1 MSVLRMLPPV
11 HKLLAEPSISSL
23 SGSLGHQVVADG
35 VRHVVETLR
44 KELLDGTR
52 VSISPEE
59 AAGMVVAHLT
69 QKERPQIRSVINAT
83 GIILHTNLGRSP
95 LAPTAAR
102 AAYDAGRGYLNL
114 EMDLESGKRSS
125 RQTPVRKL
133 ITRLTG
139 AESATAV
146 NNCAAATILTLRVLA
161 QGKEVILSRGQL
173 IEIGGSFRM
182 PDIMSA
188 SGAILK
194 EVGTTNIT
202 RIFDYEKAIGPNTGA
217 LMRVHT
223 SNFKVVGFTKEV
235 SLAELVE
242 LGKKHNLPVIDDAGS
257 GAIHDPSP
265 YGLKGEPIPQE
276 AMRLGAAVTL
286 FSGDKLLGG
295 PQAGIIAGTRY
306 WIERIE
312 KDPLMRAFRCDKMTL
327 AALEETLRIHLDP
340 DRARKELPVLAMLS
354 ADFTDLENRARNL
367 GGRML
372 DLGLDALVS
381 VDHAFVGGGTLP
393 EERIPT
399 WTIRITPHRGQR
411 ADDIAKKLRTGE
423 PAVVA
428 RIDAGKIVIDP
439 RTVFT
444 DQEQPLLDTLN
455 RVINH
460 RPDSLAP

>member
-11 HKLLAEPSISSL
+11 HKILAGPTISPL
-23 SGSLGHQVVADG
+23 SETLGHQVVADG
-35 VRHVVETLR
+35 VRHVVEKLR
-44 KELLDGTR
+44 NELLDGSR
-52 VSISPEE
+52 VSITLEE
-59 AAGMVVAHLT
+59 AEGMVVAHLT
-69 QKERPQIRSVINAT
+69 QKERPRIRAVINAT

-102 AAYDAGRGYLNL
+102 AAYEAGRGYLNL

-125 RQTPVRKL
+125 RQTPVRRL

-139 AESATAV
+139 AESATVV
-146 NNCAAATILTLRVLA
+146 NNCAAATILALRVLA

-182 PDIMSA
+182 PEIMSA
-188 SGAILK
+188 SGAILR

-202 RIFDYEKAIGPNTGA
+202 RICDYEKAIGPNTGA

-223 SNFKVVGFTKEV
+223 SNFKVVGFTREA

-242 LGKKHNLPVIDDAGS
+242 LGRKHNLPVIDDAGS
-257 GAIHDPSP
+257 GAIHDPAP

-276 AMRLGAAVTL
+276 AIRLGAAVTL

-295 PQAGIIAGTRY
+295 PQSGIIAGTRY
-306 WIERIE
+306 WIEKVE

-340 DRARKELPVLAMLS
+340 DRARRELPVLAMLS
-354 ADFTDLENRARNL
+354 ADYTDLENRARNL
-367 GGRML
+367 AGRML
-372 DLGLDALVS
+372 EMGLDALVG

-399 WTIRITPHRGQR
+399 WTIRITPPRGQR
-411 ADDIAKKLRTGE
+411 ADDIAKTLRVGE

-428 RIDAGKIVIDP
+428 RIDTGKIVIDP
-439 RTVFT
+439 RTVFI
-444 DQEQPLLDTLN
+444 DQEQPLLDSLI
-455 RVINH
+455 RVIH
-460 RPDSLAP
+460 PGPDPVVS

>member
-11 HKLLAEPSISSL
+11 HRLLAEPQIASL
-23 SGSLGHQVVADG
+23 SGRLGHQVVAEG
-35 VRHVVETLR
+35 VRFVVEALR
-44 KELLDGTR
+44 KELLDGSR
-52 VSISPEE
+52 SSLSLEE
-59 AAGMVVAHLT
+59 AVEMVIAHLI
-69 QKERPQIRSVINAT
+69 QKERPHIRAVINAT

-95 LAPTAAR
+95 LSPTAAR

-182 PDIMSA
+182 PEIMSA

-202 RIFDYEKAIGPNTGA
+202 RISDYEKAIGPNTGA

-223 SNFKVVGFTKEV
+223 SNFKVVGFTKEA

-257 GAIHDPSP
+257 GAIHDPAP

-295 PQAGIIAGTRY
+295 PQAGIIAGERS

-354 ADFTDLENRARNL
+354 ADIGDLENRARNL
-367 GGRML
+367 CGRMVE
-372 DLGLDALVS
+372 LGMDALVS

-399 WTIRITPHRGQR
+399 WTIRIATPRGQR

-428 RIDAGKIVIDP
+428 RIDDRKVVIDP
-439 RTVFT
+439 RTVFPE
-444 DQEQPLLDTLN
+444 QEQPLLDALA
-455 RVINH
+455 RVIHN
-460 RPDSLAP
+460 RPDPVA

>member
-11 HKLLAEPSISSL
+11 HRLLAEPQIASL
-23 SGSLGHQVVADG
+23 SGRLGHQVVAEG
-35 VRHVVETLR
+35 VRFVVEALR
-44 KELLDGTR
+44 KELLDGSR
-52 VSISPEE
+52 SSLSLEE
-59 AAGMVVAHLT
+59 AVEMVIAHLI
-69 QKERPQIRSVINAT
+69 QKERPHIRAVINAT

-95 LAPTAAR
+95 LSPTAAR

-182 PDIMSA
+182 PEIMSA

-202 RIFDYEKAIGPNTGA
+202 RISDYEKAIGPNTGA

-223 SNFKVVGFTKEV
+223 SNFKVVGFTKEA

-257 GAIHDPSP
+257 GAIHDPAP

-295 PQAGIIAGTRY
+295 PQAGIIAGERS

-354 ADFTDLENRARNL
+354 ADIGDLENRARTL
-367 GGRML
+367 CGRMVE
-372 DLGLDALVS
+372 LGMDALVS

-399 WTIRITPHRGQR
+399 WTIRIATPHGQR

-428 RIDAGKIVIDP
+428 RIDDRKIVIDP
-439 RTVFT
+439 RTVFPE
-444 DQEQPLLDTLN
+444 QEQPLLDALA
-455 RVINH
+455 RVIHN
-460 RPDSLAP
+460 RPDPVA